1 MEYKTL
7 NDIRDVAD
15 ILPTWPSARPLS
27 KGERLE
33 RWAEALE
40 REGERRLKTLF
51 EIEYAL
57 PGERAVLRAD
67 DSALTVAFN
76 DPRLRAEGLAGDT
89 VGDAVVF
96 FGISEWALH
105 DILCFCHHGATMGAD
120 AAAIRVR
127 AAAAYHS
134 SHTRAMFVGS
144 MVASAI
150 AVSALM
156 A

>member
-1 MEYKTL
+1 MEHKTL
-7 NDIRDVAD
+7 KEIRKVAD
-15 ILPTWPSARPLS
+15 ILPAWLSPRPLS
-27 KGERLE
+27 KYERLE
-33 RWAEALE
+33 LWAEALE
-40 REGERRLKTLF
+40 RQGAQRLNTLF
-51 EIEYAL
+51 QIEYLSPA
-57 PGERAVLRAD
+57 ERELLRVD
-67 DSALTVAFN
+67 GSPLTVAFR
-76 DPRLRAEGLAGDT
+76 DSRLRAEGLAGDT
-89 VGDAVVF
+89 IGDAVAF
-96 FGISEWALH
+96 FQVSEMELH